1 MGSGASGF
9 KSEEE
14 ALKAGKTQEDI
25 DAWKKANLK
34 PKLVYF
40 PIPGRAEVVRTRIH
54 ITPMV
59 SGGDINKLFLC
70 RRFAS

>member
-40 PIPGRAEVVRTRIH
+40 PIPGRAEVVRTVH
-54 ITPMV
+54 VFT
-59 SGGDINKLFLC
+59 
-70 RRFAS
+70 